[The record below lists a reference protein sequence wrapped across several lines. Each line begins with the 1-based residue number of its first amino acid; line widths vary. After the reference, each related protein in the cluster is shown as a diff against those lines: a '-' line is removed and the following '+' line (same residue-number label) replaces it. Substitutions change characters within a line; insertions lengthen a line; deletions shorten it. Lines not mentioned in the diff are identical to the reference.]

1 VNFEVIEGLTTN
13 AVVET
18 VVKEVVM
25 RMQRHLDLSM
35 VLSIQDLLMSDL
47 VLGLVAFRVYLV

>member
-35 VLSIQDLLMSDL
+35 VLSIQDPLMSDQ
-47 VLGLVAFRVYLV
+47 VLGLVAFKVY

>member
-1 VNFEVIEGLTTN
+1 VNFEVIEELTTN

-35 VLSIQDLLMSDL
+35 VLSIQDPLMSDP
-47 VLGLVAFRVYLV
+47 VLGLVAFKVYFV